1 MFSESDNQINIQ
13 TLLSRGTEMPN
24 LLDPSDTDNNTLN
37 LHIAGFMIIYIY
49 LLILLS
55 ALVTPAVGHAISNK
69 DFRNSS
75 TKALDNDNDEIKE
88 TEADSFQDIE
98 CD

>member
-1 MFSESDNQINIQ
+1 MFSEGDNQNNIQ
-13 TLLSRGTEMPN
+13 NLLSQGTEMPN

-37 LHIAGFMIIYIY
+37 LHIAGYIIIYIY

-55 ALVTPAVGHAISNK
+55 ALVTPAVGHALSNK
-69 DFRNSS
+69 DFRNST
-75 TKALDNDNDEIKE
+75 TKALNNDNDEIKE
-88 TEADSFQDIE
+88 TEADSFQDNE

>member
-1 MFSESDNQINIQ
+1 MFSEGDNQNNIQ
-13 TLLSRGTEMPN
+13 NLLSQGTEMPN

-37 LHIAGFMIIYIY
+37 LHIAGYIIIYIY

-55 ALVTPAVGHAISNK
+55 ALVTPAVGHALSNK

-75 TKALDNDNDEIKE
+75 TKALNNDNDDIKE
-88 TEADSFQDIE
+88 TEADSFQDNE

>member
-1 MFSESDNQINIQ
+1 MFSEGDNQNNIQ
-13 TLLSRGTEMPN
+13 NLLSQGTEMPN

-37 LHIAGFMIIYIY
+37 LHIAGYIIIYIY

-55 ALVTPAVGHAISNK
+55 ALVTPAVGHALSNK
-69 DFRNSS
+69 DFGNSS
-75 TKALDNDNDEIKE
+75 TKALNNDNDEIKE
-88 TEADSFQDIE
+88 TEADSFQDNE